1 MPTEIRKIG
10 NSAGLLFSK
19 AVLEQLRVR
28 QGDLVDLTV
37 ENGVLTFE
45 ANTQV
50 SARRMGSSSDGDC
63 CCWRGRPCMA

>member
-10 NSAGLLFSK
+10 NSAGLLLSK

-50 SARRMGSSSDGDC
+50 SARRMGSSSDGDFR
-63 CCWRGRPCMA
+63 CWRGRPCMA